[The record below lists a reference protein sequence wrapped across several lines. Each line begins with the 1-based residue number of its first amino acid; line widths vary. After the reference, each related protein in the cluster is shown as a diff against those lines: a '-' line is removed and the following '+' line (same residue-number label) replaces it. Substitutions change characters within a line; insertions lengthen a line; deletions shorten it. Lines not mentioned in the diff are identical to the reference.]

1 MGVRLGGEGRD
12 EGCSE
17 FYTKEY
23 GELLVVGIMD

>member
-1 MGVRLGGEGRD
+1 MGVWLGGEGRD

-23 GELLVVGIMD
+23 GELLQWW